1 MTKALLKKQLLEV
14 FSWVFKDRKSGKVR
28 SSWNIALYV
37 LLYIFVFGC
46 LGSVFYMMADMLCEP
61 LVAMGMGWLYW
72 CIMGLITLFLG
83 VFGSVFTTYTS
94 LYQPKDNDLLLS
106 MPIPPSGILLSRLLG
121 VYAIGLI
128 YELIVMIPTQIVWFR
143 TVPFC
148 AVGAVCVVLIPL
160 VLSVLVLVLSAILGW
175 VVALIAGH
183 IKHKNF
189 VMVVA
194 SLAFI
199 AVYYYVYAQAYSLLQ
214 SLLQHAEAV
223 GSQMKS
229 VLYPLYHMGL
239 AAEGNLLSM
248 GIFTAIMAALF
259 AVVYIVLSR
268 SFLKLATANRGAAK
282 AVYKERKAKTR
293 SVGSALLHKELRRF
307 LGSYNY
313 MLNCGLGI
321 LFMPIVAVLLVW
333 KADTMNEIFALPMV
347 EKYLPLIA
355 AAGICMTASMND
367 MAAPSVSLEGKN
379 LWIAQTLPISGKQAL
394 MAKLKLQLILTII
407 PAIPLIAAILWV
419 FRPAPFF
426 AVAIPVVAILFIVL
440 MAALGLAI
448 NLKLPNLNW
457 TSEIVP
463 IKQSASVFLSL
474 FGGWVIIIAL
484 GGAYVLLDGKISVEA
499 FFALVGGLFLVSGCI
514 LLRWLQTRG
523 AKIFENL

>member
-14 FSWVFKDRKSGKVR
+14 FSWLFQDRKTGKAR
-28 SSWNIALYV
+28 TARNAALYI

-46 LGSVFYMMADMLCEP
+46 LGSVFYMAADTLCEP
-61 LVAMGMGWLYW
+61 LVAIGMGWLYW
-72 CIMGLITLFLG
+72 CVMGLLTLFLG
-83 VFGSVFTTYTS
+83 VFGSVFTTYSS

-106 MPIPPSGILLSRLLG
+106 MPVPPSRILLTRMAG

-128 YELIVMIPTQIVWFR
+128 YELIVVVPTQIVWFQ
-143 TVPFC
+143 TAAFSP
-148 AVGAVCVVLIPL
+148 AGAICVVFIPL
-160 VLSVLVLVLSAILGW
+160 VLSVLVLVLSAVLGW

-189 VMVVA
+189 VMVAA

-199 AVYYYVYAQAYSLLQ
+199 AIYYYAYAQAYSLLQ
-214 SLLQHAEAV
+214 TLLQNAEAV

-239 AAEGNLLSM
+239 AAEGKLLSM
-248 GIFTAIMAALF
+248 AIFTGIMAALF

-268 SFLKLATANRGAAK
+268 SFLKLATANRGTAK
-282 AVYKERKAKTR
+282 AVYRERKAQAR
-293 SVGSALLHKELRRF
+293 SVGAALLHKELRRF
-307 LGSYNY
+307 LGSSNY

-333 KADTMNEIFALPMV
+333 KADTMGEIFALPML

-355 AAGICMTASMND
+355 AAAICMTASMND
-367 MAAPSVSLEGKN
+367 MTAPSVSLEGKN
-379 LWIAQTLPISGKQAL
+379 LWLLQSLPVSGKQAL
-394 MAKLKLQLILTII
+394 MAKLNLQLILTMI
-407 PAIPLIAAILWV
+407 PAIPLIAVVEWLI
-419 FRPAPFF
+419 RPDVYF
-426 AVAIPVVAILFIVL
+426 AVAIPVVSLLFIVL

-448 NLKLPNLNW
+448 NLKMPNLNW
-457 TSEIVP
+457 TSEVVP
-463 IKQSASVFLSL
+463 IKQSASVMLAL

-484 GGAYVLLDGKISVEA
+484 GGAYVLLDGIISVEL
-499 FFALVGGLFLVSGCI
+499 FFALVCGLFLVSCCI
-514 LLRWLQTRG
+514 LLRWLQSRG

>member
-14 FSWVFKDRKSGKVR
+14 FSWVFKDRKTGKVR
-28 SSWNIALYV
+28 SSRNIALYV

-143 TVPFC
+143 TAPFC

-194 SLAFI
+194 SLVFI

-268 SFLKLATANRGAAK
+268 SFLTLATANRGTVK

-293 SVGSALLHKELRRF
+293 SIGSALLHKELRRF
-307 LGSYNY
+307 LGSSNY

-321 LFMPIVAVLLVW
+321 LLMPLVAVLLVW

-355 AAGICMTASMND
+355 AAGICSISSMND

-407 PAIPLIAAILWV
+407 PAIPLIAATLWV

-440 MAALGLAI
+440 MAVLGLAI

-523 AKIFENL
+523 ARIFESL